1 VSNPN
6 DLFVANCAP
15 ITARCGLHCV
25 VTRASLVGLPCLAGK
40 SGLRRGRTE
49 RRIER
54 GTRARPSSMLA
65 RFVLALASKRKPGT
79 ALAGSRKGTTAIVS
93 VVGAAVGAETLVSV
107 DI

>member
-1 VSNPN
+1 
-6 DLFVANCAP
+6 
-15 ITARCGLHCV
+15 
-25 VTRASLVGLPCLAGK
+25 
-40 SGLRRGRTE
+40 
-49 RRIER
+49 
-54 GTRARPSSMLA
+54 MLA